1 MSNEIEEYNK
11 AKLAEAFV
19 KTINGTCTQ
28 ADALEV
34 LINGIIDLTVKDK
47 TERESTKMAVSQAKE
62 MAEKMNK
69 L

>member
-1 MSNEIEEYNK
+1 MNNKIEEYNK
-11 AKLAEAFV
+11 AKLAEAFL
-19 KTINGTCTQ
+19 KTLNGTCTQ

-47 TERESTKMAVSQAKE
+47 QERENAKMEVSQAKE
-62 MAEKMNK
+62 MAEKMYK